1 MLITAHGGALKT
13 GRNSSRYFNEIYRHA
28 VDVIEVDVWIK
39 GGLIYISHLP
49 SLFPKKRLTL
59 EYVFEYIEKHNFKVN
74 CDLKQRGII
83 GKVIALAEKKGVLD
97 RLIFTGA
104 VMPDDLPEVT
114 AGEVYVN
121 NCFYK
126 PLIPRSENLKE
137 IKKFLDE
144 CANPH
149 IKGINISYG
158 YATEE
163 FIREAEKLGVALSIY
178 TVDNPSELKRIMN
191 HNVANV
197 TTNIEMDAL
206 KIKETQ

>member
-1 MLITAHGGALKT
+1 MLITAHGGALNT
-13 GRNSSRYFNEIYRHA
+13 GRNSPKYFNEIYRHA

-39 GGLIYISHLP
+39 GNLIYISHLP
-49 SLFPKKRLTL
+49 AFFPNRCLTL
-59 EYVFEYIEKHNFKVN
+59 EYVFEYIAKHNFKVN
-74 CDLKQRGII
+74 CDLKQKGTI

-104 VMPDDLPEVT
+104 VMPADLPEIT
-114 AGEVYVN
+114 AGDVYVN
-121 NCFYK
+121 NCFYR
-126 PLIPRSENLKE
+126 PLSPRIENLKE

-163 FIREAEKLGVALSIY
+163 FIEEAVKLGVALSIY
-178 TVDNPSELKRIMN
+178 TIDNPSELKRIMN

-197 TTNIEMDAL
+197 TTNIVLDAL
-206 KIKETQ
+206 KIKETL